1 MRNSKIV
8 KVLMSSALVASVA
21 VASAM
26 STAAIS
32 NLSQL
37 KDHFVGVT
45 GSFNNW
51 DVTDVELTDA
61 NGDGIINISDVTGM
75 LNAVM
80 SENFDNINS
89 SNADMNND
97 GIINITDVTLL
108 INHLMSL

>member
-1 MRNSKIV
+1 
-8 KVLMSSALVASVA
+8 
-21 VASAM
+21 
-26 STAAIS
+26 
-32 NLSQL
+32 
-37 KDHFVGVT
+37 
-45 GSFNNW
+45 
-51 DVTDVELTDA
+51 
-61 NGDGIINISDVTGM
+61 M